1 MDKTNAI
8 EVRNMSKQFK
18 VEYDKA
24 NTLKTNLS
32 NKGLDDE
39 LIAIKPIKELG
50 AYTERIAPCWCITS
64 AAKNPEGIFKG
75 KL

>member
-24 NTLKTNLS
+24 NTLKTKLIFWNRKKPEFHQVLNNINL
-32 NKGLDDE
+32 N
-39 LIAIKPIKELG
+39 IKILKRFNHIL
-50 AYTERIAPCWCITS
+50 S
-64 AAKNPEGIFKG
+64 FFQV
-75 KL
+75 

>member
-24 NTLKTNLS
+24 NTLKT
-32 NKGLDDE
+32 K
-39 LIAIKPIKELG
+39 LI
-50 AYTERIAPCWCITS
+50 
-64 AAKNPEGIFKG
+64 F
-75 KL
+75 